1 MPHSVDVTVGNR
13 VREMRIR
20 KGLSQQV
27 LGEQVGVSFQQIQKY
42 ERGTNRMGSSRL
54 VKISDV
60 LDVPV
65 ASFFEG
71 LGNASSPD
79 PDGGGPLNVQAS
91 KVARDWQ
98 RIDDDRLQG
107 KVAEM
112 MRSLAREPGNQFEQ
126 GRGSVLLAAAE

>member
-1 MPHSVDVTVGNR
+1 MPHPVDVTVGNR

-20 KGLSQQV
+20 KGLSQQA
-27 LGEQVGVSFQQIQKY
+27 LGDQVGVSFQQIQKY

-54 VKISDV
+54 IQIADV

-65 ASFFEG
+65 STFFEG
-71 LGNASSPD
+71 LGKSEATNVSSAID
-79 PDGGGPLNVQAS
+79 EGPLNVKAS

-98 RIDDDRLQG
+98 RIGDELLQT

-112 MRSLAREPGNQFEQ
+112 MRALS
-126 GRGSVLLAAAE
+126 RG